1 MNSISDMF
9 FGASPEIFRRAEN
22 LRNKMTEPEK
32 LLWEKL
38 KKYRRTGF
46 KFRRQHPMGPF
57 IADFYCH
64 RAKLVVELDGRHH
77 QIAEVKMN
85 DEIRKS
91 IINSWGI
98 NVIRFNNV
106 DVLTNLES
114 VVQKI
119 ESYIFPPT
127 PLP

>member
-1 MNSISDMF
+1 MF
-9 FGASPEIFRRAEN
+9 YGASPEIFRRAEN
-22 LRNKMTEPEK
+22 LRKRMTESEK

-119 ESYIFPPT
+119 ESYIFPPA

>member
-1 MNSISDMF
+1 MNSTSDMF
-9 FGASPEIFRRAEN
+9 YGASPEIFRRAEN
-22 LRNKMTEPEK
+22 LRKRMTESEK

-119 ESYIFPPT
+119 ESYIFPPA